1 MELKDR
7 ITLLDDLLVL
17 NEQAGLPEDQV
28 VNLVEF
34 LAAMP
39 GTEREI
45 ILEYIQQGDRY
56 NRFERFAKLAS
67 METGQRDKI
76 LKAMGLQNAGPKGL
90 LQDFF
95 GSAGENTNQVKQTI
109 NNLAE
114 MRKTVWEG
122 FLEPLAQL
130 FRLGKQVVKK

>member
-1 MELKDR
+1 MEPKDR

-17 NEQAGLPEDQV
+17 NEQAGLPQDQV
-28 VNLVEF
+28 ANLVEF

-39 GTEREI
+39 GTQRET
-45 ILEYIQQGDRY
+45 ILEYIRQGDRY

-95 GSAGENTNQVKQTI
+95 GSAGESKNQVKQVV
-109 NNLAE
+109 NDLAE
-114 MRKTVWEG
+114 MRKTVWEDI
-122 FLEPLAQL
+122 LEPFARL
-130 FRLGKQVVKK
+130 FNLGIKTK